1 MGFLTR
7 MSHSL
12 FALLLCMA
20 AGSAAGVYAPALGNV
35 AYIAGQ
41 VYLSIVS
48 MAAIPLLVVAT
59 FFGLRQTMG
68 LPFPGRRMLMIG
80 GFALLLVALCA
91 GVGLVLGSVS
101 APGTQLDGESRA
113 HLGALVQEAGGS
125 GGDVEMQLWSDDVPP
140 PTVDHTWSKLLPD
153 NFFRVLAEGR
163 SLGILSCAI
172 FFGLGFAALARAK
185 NNALNHLFE
194 GVYRTLELI
203 IARANILLPVVAFG
217 MAAHVLSQ
225 TDIATIRAMGGFLLH
240 FVVLVLL
247 LSAAAIAVIHKRG
260 NLPLAEVLQHL
271 KTPML
276 VSLVSS
282 STTASIP
289 HTIEAMSARLGFSR
303 GIVELVVPT
312 ASVFLRA
319 GSALY
324 YVLLAL
330 FVANLYDRSLSAA
343 DMGMICAGA
352 TLAAFAS
359 AGNNSLTNVGFAGIV
374 LSLLQLPI
382 EAALALFLA
391 IDLICEG
398 PRNLLTLLATCV
410 LIALVSAGLPSER
423 VTVPDADAPPKSQ
436 PLRFVLARAHVALLA
451 GGSVL
456 AALLILLL
464 GIGVGAR
471 QVHPP
476 STAPSTALS
485 RTVTSQAAPPPGVS
499 R

>member
-20 AGSAAGVYAPALGNV
+20 AGAVAGVYAPAVGDV
-35 AYIAGQ
+35 AYVAAQ

-68 LPFPGRRMLMIG
+68 LPFPARRIAMIAG
-80 GFALLLVALCA
+80 LALLLVAGCA
-91 GVGLVLGSVS
+91 ATGLALGWMN
-101 APGTQLDGESRA
+101 APGAHLDAESRE
-113 HLGALVQEAGGS
+113 HLGELVQRAGD
-125 GGDVEMQLWSDDVPP
+125 GGDIEMRLYDSGTQATPVERPRA
-140 PTVDHTWSKLLPD
+140 TFLPD
-153 NFFRVLAEGR
+153 NFFRVLVEGR
-163 SLGILSCAI
+163 SLGILSCALL
-172 FFGLGFAALARAK
+172 FGLAFAALARSQH
-185 NNALNHLFE
+185 NALNHMFE
-194 GVYRTLELI
+194 GIYRTLELI

-217 MAAHVLSQ
+217 MSAHVLSQ
-225 TDIATIRAMGGFLLH
+225 TDAITIRAMSGFLLH
-240 FVVLVLL
+240 FVVLVALL
-247 LSAAAIAVIHKRG
+247 GTAAIAVIHRRG
-260 NLPLAEVLQHL
+260 NQPLAEVLQHL
-271 KTPML
+271 KAPML

-330 FVANLYDRSLSAA
+330 FVANLYDRTLSAA
-343 DMGMICAGA
+343 DIGMIGTGA
-352 TLAAFAS
+352 TIAAFAS
-359 AGNNSLTNVGFAGIV
+359 AGNSSLTNVGYAGIV

-398 PRNLLTLLATCV
+398 PRNLLTLLCSCA
-410 LIALVSAGLPSER
+410 LIAIVSAGLPSER
-423 VTVPDADAPPKSQ
+423 MAAPATDVAPVQ
-436 PLRFVLARAHVALLA
+436 PLRFVLTRGNVALLA
-451 GGSVL
+451 GCSVL
-456 AALLILLL
+456 ASLLILLM
-464 GIGVGAR
+464 GIAVGAR
-471 QVHPP
+471 QAVQP
-476 STAPSTALS
+476 SAAYATSAAANPGIS
-485 RTVTSQAAPPPGVS
+485 R
-499 R
+499 

>member
-20 AGSAAGVYAPALGNV
+20 AGGLAGVYLPVAGDV
-35 AYIAGQ
+35 AYAVAQ

-68 LPFPGRRMLMIG
+68 LPFPGRRILMTAG
-80 GFALLLVALCA
+80 LALLLVTSCAAIGLAL
-91 GVGLVLGSVS
+91 GWVN
-101 APGTQLDGESRA
+101 APGTQLDAASRE
-113 HLGALVQEAGGS
+113 HLGELVQRAGD
-125 GGDVEMQLWSDDVPP
+125 GGDIEMRLHESGTQATPIERP
-140 PTVDHTWSKLLPD
+140 RATLLPD

-163 SLGILSCAI
+163 SLGILSCALL
-172 FFGLGFAALARAK
+172 FGLAFAALARTQHT
-185 NNALNHLFE
+185 ALNHMFE
-194 GVYRTLELI
+194 GIYRTLELI

-217 MAAHVLSQ
+217 MSAHVLSQ
-225 TDIATIRAMGGFLLH
+225 TDAVTIRAMSGFLLH
-240 FVVLVLL
+240 FVVLVALL
-247 LSAAAIAVIHKRG
+247 GTAAIAVIHRRG
-260 NLPLAEVLQHL
+260 NQPLAEVLQHL

-276 VSLVSS
+276 VSLMSS

-324 YVLLAL
+324 YVLAAL
-330 FVANLYDRSLSAA
+330 FVANLYDRTLVPA
-343 DMGMICAGA
+343 DFATIGIGA
-352 TLAAFAS
+352 TIAAFAS
-359 AGNNSLTNVGFAGIV
+359 AGNNSMTNVGYAGIV
-374 LSLLQLPI
+374 LSMLQLPI

-398 PRNLLTLLATCV
+398 PRNVLTLLATCA
-410 LIALVSAGLPSER
+410 LISVVSAGLPSER
-423 VTVPDADAPPKSQ
+423 VTAPAVEVEPAQ
-436 PLRFVLARAHVALLA
+436 PLRFVFARGHLALLA
-451 GGSVL
+451 GCSVL
-456 AALLILLL
+456 ASVLIMLM
-464 GIGVGAR
+464 GIAVGVR
-471 QVHPP
+471 QAQPAAVHASPA
-476 STAPSTALS
+476 TANTGIS
-485 RTVTSQAAPPPGVS
+485 R
-499 R
+499 

>member
-12 FALLLCMA
+12 VALLLCMA
-20 AGSAAGVYAPALGNV
+20 AGSVAGLYLPAVGEL
-35 AYIAGQ
+35 AYVAGQ

-59 FFGLRQTMG
+59 FFGLRQTMA
-68 LPFPGRRMLMIG
+68 LPFPGRRILMIAG
-80 GFALLLVALCA
+80 LALLLVALCA
-91 GVGLVLGSVS
+91 GAGLALGWVS
-101 APGTQLDGESRA
+101 MPGSHLDGDAKA
-113 HLGALVQEAGGS
+113 HLGALVLQAGGD
-125 GGDVEMQLWSDDVPP
+125 GGDMEMQLWGEDTPV
-140 PTVDHTWSKLLPD
+140 TTTEHTWSTLLPD

-163 SLGILSCAI
+163 SLGILSCALL
-172 FFGLGFAALARAK
+172 FGLGFAALARAK

-194 GVYRTLELI
+194 GIYRTLELI

-217 MAAHVLSQ
+217 IAAHVLSQ
-225 TDIATIRAMGGFLLH
+225 TDIETIRAMGGFLLH

-247 LSAAAIAVIHKRG
+247 LSGAAIAVIHRRG
-260 NLPLAEVLQHL
+260 NQPLAEVLQHL

-319 GSALY
+319 GSAVY

-330 FVANLYDRSLSAA
+330 FVANLYDRALSAA
-343 DMGMICAGA
+343 DVGMICAGA

-359 AGNNSLTNVGFAGIV
+359 AGNNSLTNVGYAGIV

-410 LIALVSAGLPSER
+410 LIAIVSAGLPSER
-423 VTVPDADAPPKSQ
+423 LMVPDAGEPSPPK
-436 PLRFVLARAHVALLA
+436 PLRFVLTRAHVMLLA

-456 AALLILLL
+456 AAVLIVLL

-471 QVHPP
+471 LVQPPP
-476 STAPSTALS
+476 SALS
-485 RTVTSQAAPPPGVS
+485 RTVTSQATPPPGVFL

>member
-12 FALLLCMA
+12 LALLLCMA
-20 AGSAAGVYAPALGNV
+20 AGAVAGVYAPAVGDV
-35 AYIAGQ
+35 AYVAAQ
-41 VYLSIVS
+41 VYLSVVS

-68 LPFPGRRMLMIG
+68 LPFPGRRILMIA
-80 GFALLLVALCA
+80 GFALLLVVACAATGLAL
-91 GVGLVLGSVS
+91 GWVN
-101 APGTQLDGESRA
+101 APGAQLDAESRA
-113 HLGALVQEAGGS
+113 HLGELVQKAGD
-125 GGDVEMQLWSDDVPP
+125 GGDTEMRLHDSSTQATAIDSPRA
-140 PTVDHTWSKLLPD
+140 TLLPD

-163 SLGILSCAI
+163 SLGILSCSLL
-172 FFGLGFAALARAK
+172 FGLAFAALARTQHA
-185 NNALNHLFE
+185 ALNHMFE
-194 GVYRTLELI
+194 GIYRALELI

-217 MAAHVLSQ
+217 MSAHVLSQ
-225 TDIATIRAMGGFLLH
+225 TDAVTIRAMSGFLLH
-240 FVVLVLL
+240 FMALAALL
-247 LSAAAIAVIHKRG
+247 GAGAIAVIHRRG
-260 NLPLAEVLQHL
+260 SLPLADVLQHL

-330 FVANLYDRSLSAA
+330 FVANLYDRTLSAA
-343 DMGMICAGA
+343 DIGMIGTGA
-352 TLAAFAS
+352 TIAAFAS
-359 AGNNSLTNVGFAGIV
+359 AGNNSLTSVGYAGMV

-398 PRNLLTLLATCV
+398 PRNLLTLLASCA
-410 LIALVSAGLPSER
+410 LIAIVSAGLPSER
-423 VTVPDADAPPKSQ
+423 AAAPEAHAAPVQ
-436 PLRFVLARAHVALLA
+436 PLRFVLTRGHIALLA

-456 AALLILLL
+456 ASLLIVLM
-464 GIGVGAR
+464 GIAVGAR
-471 QVHPP
+471 QQQPAATYAA
-476 STAPSTALS
+476 SAASAAYSASGAPTSGLS
-485 RTVTSQAAPPPGVS
+485 R
-499 R
+499 

>member
-12 FALLLCMA
+12 LALLLCMA
-20 AGSAAGVYAPALGNV
+20 AGSVAGVYAPALGEV
-35 AYIAGQ
+35 AYVAGQ

-68 LPFPGRRMLMIG
+68 LPFPGRRIAMIAG
-80 GFALLLVALCA
+80 LALLLVLFCAATGLAL
-91 GVGLVLGSVS
+91 GWVS
-101 APGTQLDGESRA
+101 APGAHLDGDARA
-113 HLGALVQEAGGS
+113 HLGALVQQAGG
-125 GGDVEMQLWSDDVPP
+125 GGDMEMLLWGESEAAPSAE
-140 PTVDHTWSKLLPD
+140 HSWSTLLPD

-172 FFGLGFAALARAK
+172 LFGLGFAALARAQ

-217 MAAHVLSQ
+217 IAAHVLSQ
-225 TDIATIRAMGGFLLH
+225 TDVTTIQAMGGFLLH
-240 FVVLVLL
+240 FIALVVL
-247 LSAAAIAVIHKRG
+247 LSALAIGVIHRRG
-260 NLPLAEVLQHL
+260 KQPLAEVLQQL

-343 DMGMICAGA
+343 DIGMICAGA

-359 AGNNSLTNVGFAGIV
+359 AGNNSLTNVGYAGIV
-374 LSLLQLPI
+374 LSLLQLPT

-410 LIALVSAGLPSER
+410 LIAIVSAGLPSER
-423 VTVPDADAPPKSQ
+423 VTAPEAGAATKPR
-436 PLRFVLARAHVALLA
+436 PLRFVMTRAHLALLA
-451 GGSVL
+451 GGGVL
-456 AALLILLL
+456 AALLIVLV
-464 GIGVGAR
+464 GVGVGAR
-471 QVHPP
+471 QAAQSQPA
-476 STAPSTALS
+476 TLS
-485 RTVTSQAAPPPGVS
+485 RTATSQDGPAPGVL